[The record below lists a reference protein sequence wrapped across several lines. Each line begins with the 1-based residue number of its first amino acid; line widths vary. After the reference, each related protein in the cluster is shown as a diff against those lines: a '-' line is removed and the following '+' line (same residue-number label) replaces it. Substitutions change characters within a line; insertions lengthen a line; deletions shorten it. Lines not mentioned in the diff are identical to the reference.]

1 MPKSKRLN
9 IFNINSN
16 QNFLLSLVEWVLKK
30 YPDPLYLSNI
40 TILLPSRRACRE
52 LKKAFLS
59 LSENGVVILPKIVA
73 IGDVD
78 YDEMFD
84 GTEFEADC
92 EKEKITPTP
101 HQNST
106 GVLTPPQGGS
116 DGTEFGLSNPYSNS
130 DGTEFGLKN
139 PYSNSD
145 GTEFEGQQLQSS
157 AQFNHSSL
165 IAVGGRQFIVVHL
178 CPQQY
183 PSVSKICLSAHQLSQ

>member
-92 EKEKITPTP
+92 EKENITPTP
-101 HQNST
+101 HQNSA

-116 DGTEFGLSNPYSNS
+116 DGTEFGLS
-130 DGTEFGLKN
+130 N